1 MLRWHWGLTL
11 RRCIEL
17 HWSDTHLQQTGLG
30 WWDKI
35 WSKSLFNNDD
45 QIVSIHTE
53 LTETIAVW
61 LDPLG
66 GGFIHPGLQ
75 SPLFSVDM
83 NFLAHFFHVKQWNAI
98 LCYISFSLSFF
109 LLLPFILFSLP
120 PSYGLFL
127 FLSSSQSL
135 YFFFSSSHS
144 PVRLQSPSIV
154 ISSWAHSIPS
164 SCPSLVFFT
173 NSLSPPS
180 TPLSSYSHTTP
191 TRYWIHIEI
200 RCVELNSKWTKMH
213 PYKPPENVQSS
224 QR

>member
-66 GGFIHPGLQ
+66 GVFIHPGLQ

-109 LLLPFILFSLP
+109 CYFPLFYSPYLPHTACSSSCLHLNLYISFSLLLTLLSAFSLPRSLSLLEPTLYPPLAPHWFSLPTLFLLLLLPSLHTLIL
-120 PSYGLFL
+120 
-127 FLSSSQSL
+127 
-135 YFFFSSSHS
+135 H
-144 PVRLQSPSIV
+144 LQDTGYI
-154 ISSWAHSIPS
+154 
-164 SCPSLVFFT
+164 
-173 NSLSPPS
+173 
-180 TPLSSYSHTTP
+180 
-191 TRYWIHIEI
+191 
-200 RCVELNSKWTKMH
+200 
-213 PYKPPENVQSS
+213 
-224 QR
+224 